1 MEEVTITNAILYV
14 IIGVIGL
21 ASFLLG
27 YLLRKF
33 AGEAKIGT
41 AEVAAQ
47 RILEHARVEAEREAE
62 SKKREAL
69 LEAKD
74 EAFRAKRD
82 AEKEIR
88 EQRSEAQRLERRLIQ
103 REEHLDRKLDGV
115 EKRDQALAQRE
126 QEVAKVREELQ
137 ELSAVQRTEMERIAG
152 LTLEEARQE
161 LLQKVEVEIRHEMAQ
176 TARKIEAEARETA
189 ERTAREIVALAIQRC
204 AADHTAEV
212 TVSVISLPNDE
223 MKGRIIGREGRNI
236 RALESLTGVDLI
248 IDDTPESVTLSSFD
262 PIRREVAKMALEK
275 LLSDGRIHPARIE
288 EMVEKAQR
296 EIDTRIRDA
305 GERAAFEAGVHGLHP
320 EELKLLGRLNFRFSY
335 GQNLLQ
341 HSIEVALLAGL
352 MASQLDADTDLARR
366 AGLLHDVGKALT
378 HEAEGTHSDIGMDI
392 ARRYHEPPEVLNAIA
407 YHHGDAEATSVEAVL
422 VAAADA
428 ISASRP
434 GARKETVE
442 MYIKRLENLERI
454 ATSFA
459 GVDKAYAIQAGREI
473 RVLVKPQEIDDAT
486 AASMARE
493 MAKKIEEEL
502 QYPGQI
508 KVTVLRETRAVEYA
522 K

>member
-1 MEEVTITNAILYV
+1 MTTTSALSYV
-14 IIGVIGL
+14 LWGVIGL
-21 ASFLLG
+21 AVFLLG

-41 AEVAAQ
+41 AEVAAR
-47 RILEHARVEAEREAE
+47 RILEEARAAAHREAE
-62 SKKREAL
+62 SKQREAL

-74 EAFRAKRD
+74 EAFRIKRD

-88 EQRSEAQRLERRLIQ
+88 EQRAEVQRLERRSVQ
-103 REEHLDRKLDGV
+103 REETLDRKLEAL
-115 EKRDQALAQRE
+115 EKRDQVLAQRE
-126 QEVAKVREELQ
+126 QEVAKVREEVQALHQ
-137 ELSAVQRTEMERIAG
+137 AERLELERIG
-152 LTLEEARQE
+152 SLTTEQARQE
-161 LLQKVEVEIRHEMAQ
+161 LLQKTEVEIRYEAAQ
-176 TARKIEAEARETA
+176 MARKIAAEAREDA
-189 ERTAREIVALAIQRC
+189 ERRAREVIALAIQRC

-212 TVSVISLPNDE
+212 TVSVIPLPSEE

-236 RALESLTGVDLI
+236 RALESLTGVDFI
-248 IDDTPESVTLSSFD
+248 IDDTPEAVTLSSFD
-262 PIRREVAKMALEK
+262 PIRREIAKMALEK
-275 LLSDGRIHPARIE
+275 LLADGRIHPARIE

-296 EIDTRIRDA
+296 EIDTRIREA

-352 MASQLDADTDLARR
+352 MATQLGSDPELARR
-366 AGLLHDVGKALT
+366 AALLHDIGKALT
-378 HEAEGTHSDIGMDI
+378 HEVEGTHSDIGMDI

-407 YHHGDAEATSVEAVL
+407 YHHGDAEATCVEAIL

-442 MYIKRLENLERI
+442 MYVKRLENLERI
-454 ATSFA
+454 ATSFP
-459 GVDKAYAIQAGREI
+459 GVDRAYAIQAGREI
-473 RVLVKPQEIDDAT
+473 RVLVKPQEIDDP
-486 AASMARE
+486 AAALLARE
-493 MAKKIEEEL
+493 MAKKIEGEL
-502 QYPGQI
+502 EYPGQI
-508 KVTVLRETRAVEYA
+508 KVTVLRETRAIEYA

>member
-1 MEEVTITNAILYV
+1 MNPVLFLGA
-14 IIGVIGL
+14 GVIGL
-21 ASFLLG
+21 GAFLLG

-41 AEVAAQ
+41 AEVAAK
-47 RILEHARVEAEREAE
+47 RIIEDAAVAADREADN
-62 SKKREAL
+62 KKREAL
-69 LEAKD
+69 LEARD
-74 EAFRAKRD
+74 EAFRIKRD
-82 AEKEIR
+82 AEREGR
-88 EQRSEAQRLERRLIQ
+88 EQRAEQQRLERRLIQ
-103 REEHLDRKLDGV
+103 REETLDRKLETA
-115 EKRDQALAQRE
+115 EKREQVLAQRE
-126 QEVAKVREELQ
+126 QEVTKAREELEESSQ
-137 ELSAVQRTEMERIAG
+137 RQRVELERVAG
-152 LTLEEARQE
+152 LTLEQARQE
-161 LLQKVEVEIRHEMAQ
+161 LLQKTEIEIRHEAAQ
-176 TARKIEAEARETA
+176 LGKKIEAEARETA
-189 ERTAREIVALAIQRC
+189 ERSAREIVALAIQRC

-212 TVSVISLPNDE
+212 TVSVVPLPNDE

-236 RALESLTGVDLI
+236 RSLESLTGVDLI
-248 IDDTPESVTLSSFD
+248 IDDTPESVTISSFD
-262 PIRREVAKMALEK
+262 PIRREVAKMTLEK
-275 LLSDGRIHPARIE
+275 LLADGRIHPARIE
-288 EMVEKAQR
+288 EMVEKSQR
-296 EIDTRIRDA
+296 DIDTRIREA

-352 MASQLDADTDLARR
+352 MATQLGADPELARR
-366 AGLLHDVGKALT
+366 AGFLHDIGKALT

-392 ARRYHEPPEVLNAIA
+392 ARRYHEPPQVLNAIA
-407 YHHGDAEATSVEAVL
+407 YHHGDAEATGVESIL

-442 MYIKRLENLERI
+442 LYMKRLENLERI
-454 ATSFA
+454 ATSFP

-473 RVLVKPQEIDDAT
+473 RVLVKPQEIDDTSAMT
-486 AASMARE
+486 MARE
-493 MAKKIEEEL
+493 MAKKIEEEM

-508 KVTVLRETRAVEYA
+508 KVTVLRETRAIEYA

>member
-1 MEEVTITNAILYV
+1 VTTTNAVVVLIV
-14 IIGVIGL
+14 GVIGL
-21 ASFLLG
+21 AAFLLG

-47 RILEHARVEAEREAE
+47 RILETAKETAEKEAE

-74 EAFRAKRD
+74 EAFRLKRD
-82 AEKEIR
+82 AEREIR
-88 EQRSEAQRLERRLIQ
+88 EQRTEVQRLERRVIQ
-103 REEHLDRKLDGV
+103 REETMDRKLEAV
-115 EKRDQALAQRE
+115 EKRDQTLAQRE
-126 QEVAKVREELQ
+126 QEVTKAREELQ
-137 ELSAVQRTEMERIAG
+137 DLSQRQRTELERVAS
-152 LTLEEARQE
+152 LTLEQARQE
-161 LLQKVEVEIRHEMAQ
+161 LLQKAESEVRHEAAQ
-176 TARKIEAEARETA
+176 TAKKIEAEAREGG
-189 ERTAREIVALAIQRC
+189 ERKAREIIALAIQRC

-212 TVSVISLPNDE
+212 TVSVIPLPNDE

-262 PIRREVAKMALEK
+262 PIRREVAKMTLEK
-275 LLSDGRIHPARIE
+275 LLADGRIHPARIE

-296 EIDTRIRDA
+296 EIDTRIREA

-320 EELKLLGRLNFRFSY
+320 EELQLLGRLNFRFSY

-352 MASQLDADTDLARR
+352 MASQLGGDSELARR
-366 AGLLHDVGKALT
+366 AAILHDIGKALT
-378 HEAEGTHSDIGMDI
+378 HEAEGTHSDLGMDI
-392 ARRYHEPPEVLNAIA
+392 ARRYHEPPGVLNAIA
-407 YHHGDAEATSVEAVL
+407 YHHGDAEATCLEAIL

-442 MYIKRLENLERI
+442 LYMKRLENLERI
-454 ATSFA
+454 ASSFP
-459 GVDKAYAIQAGREI
+459 GVDKAYAIQAGREV
-473 RVLVKPQEIDDAT
+473 RVLVKPQEIDDTT
-486 AASMARE
+486 AMTMARE

-508 KVTVLRETRAVEYA
+508 KVTVLRETRAIEYA

>member
-1 MEEVTITNAILYV
+1 MTTTNAVVY
-14 IIGVIGL
+14 IGAGVLGL
-21 ASFLLG
+21 AAFLLG

-41 AEVAAQ
+41 AEVAAKG
-47 RILEHARVEAEREAE
+47 ILEDARSAAEREAE
-62 SKKREAL
+62 SRKREAL
-69 LEAKD
+69 LEARD
-74 EAFRAKRD
+74 EAFQIKRD
-82 AEKEIR
+82 AEREIR
-88 EQRSEAQRLERRLIQ
+88 EQRAEVQRLERRMIQ
-103 REEHLDRKLDGV
+103 REETLDRKLEGA
-115 EKRDQALAQRE
+115 EKRDQATAQRE
-126 QEVAKVREELQ
+126 QEVAKAREELQ
-137 ELSAVQRTEMERIAG
+137 ELSQRQRGELERIAG
-152 LTLEEARQE
+152 LTVEQARQE
-161 LLQKVEVEIRHEMAQ
+161 LFQKIEVESRRDAVQIAK
-176 TARKIEAEARETA
+176 KIEAEARETA
-189 ERTAREIVALAIQRC
+189 ERKARETIALAIQRC

-212 TVSVISLPNDE
+212 TVSVIPLPNDE

-262 PIRREVAKMALEK
+262 PLRREVAKMALEK
-275 LLSDGRIHPARIE
+275 LLADGRIHPARIE

-296 EIDTRIRDA
+296 ELDTRIQEA

-320 EELKLLGRLNFRFSY
+320 EEVKLLGRLNFRFSY

-352 MASQLDADTDLARR
+352 MATQLDGDPELARR
-366 AGLLHDVGKALT
+366 AALLHDIGKALT
-378 HEAEGTHSDIGMDI
+378 HEAEGTHSDLGMDI

-407 YHHGDAEATSVEAVL
+407 YHHGDAEATCLEAIL

-442 MYIKRLENLERI
+442 MYVKRLENLERI
-454 ATSFA
+454 ATSFP

-473 RVLVKPQEIDDAT
+473 RVLVRPQEIDDTNAAT
-486 AASMARE
+486 MARE
-493 MAKKIEEEL
+493 MAKRIEEEL

>member
-1 MEEVTITNAILYV
+1 VSTTNALWYV
-14 IIGVIGL
+14 GIGVLGL
-21 ASFLLG
+21 LLG

-33 AGEAKIGT
+33 AGEARIGT

-47 RILEHARVEAEREAE
+47 RIVEDARATADKEAET
-62 SKKREAL
+62 KKREAL

-74 EAFRAKRD
+74 EAFRIKRD
-82 AEKEIR
+82 AEKEVR
-88 EQRSEAQRLERRLIQ
+88 EQRAETQRLERRLIQ
-103 REEHLDRKLDGV
+103 REEHLDRKLETV
-115 EKRDQALAQRE
+115 EKREQVLTQRE
-126 QEVAKVREELQ
+126 QEVAKAKDEVQGLVQVQKTEL
-137 ELSAVQRTEMERIAG
+137 ERIAG
-152 LTLEEARQE
+152 LTTDRARQE
-161 LLQKVEVEIRHEMAQ
+161 LLQKVEAEIQHEAAQ
-176 TARKIEAEARETA
+176 TAKKIEAEARETA
-189 ERTAREIVALAIQRC
+189 ERKAREVVALAIQRC

-212 TVSVISLPNDE
+212 TVSVIPLPNDE

-248 IDDTPESVTLSSFD
+248 IDDTPEAVTLSSFD

-275 LLSDGRIHPARIE
+275 LLADGRIHPARIE
-288 EMVEKAQR
+288 EMVEKAQHD
-296 EIDTRIRDA
+296 IDTRIREA

-320 EELKLLGRLNFRFSY
+320 EELKILGRLNFRFSY

-352 MASQLDADTDLARR
+352 MASQLEANAEMARR
-366 AGLLHDVGKALT
+366 AGLLHDIGKALT
-378 HEAEGTHSDIGMDI
+378 HEAEGTHSDIGMDL

-407 YHHGDAEATSVEAVL
+407 YHHGDAEATCLEAIL

-442 MYIKRLENLERI
+442 LYLKRLENLERI
-454 ATSFA
+454 ATSFS
-459 GVDKAYAIQAGREI
+459 GVEKAYAIQAGREI
-473 RVLVKPQEIDDAT
+473 RVLVKPQEIDDTNAAT
-486 AASMARE
+486 MARE

-508 KVTVLRETRAVEYA
+508 KVTVLRETRAIEYA

>member
-1 MEEVTITNAILYV
+1 MNPVLYFGA
-14 IIGVIGL
+14 GVIGL
-21 ASFLLG
+21 LVAFLLG

-41 AEVAAQ
+41 AEVAARQ
-47 RILEHARVEAEREAE
+47 IVENARATADREADN
-62 SKKREAL
+62 KKREAL
-69 LEAKD
+69 LEARD
-74 EAFRAKRD
+74 EAFRIKRD
-82 AEKEIR
+82 AEREIR
-88 EQRSEAQRLERRLIQ
+88 EQRAESQRLERRSIQ
-103 REEHLDRKLDGV
+103 REEVLDRKLEAV
-115 EKRDQALAQRE
+115 EKRDQTLAQRE
-126 QEVAKVREELQ
+126 QEVTKAREELQ
-137 ELSAVQRTEMERIAG
+137 EQERRQRTELERVAG
-152 LTLEEARQE
+152 LTLEQARQE
-161 LLQKVEVEIRHEMAQ
+161 LLAKVEVEIKHEAAQ
-176 TARKIEAEARETA
+176 TAKKIETEARETA
-189 ERTAREIVALAIQRC
+189 ERAAREIVALAIQRC

-212 TVSVISLPNDE
+212 TVSVIPLPNDE

-275 LLSDGRIHPARIE
+275 LLTDGRIHPARIE
-288 EMVEKAQR
+288 EMVEKAQK
-296 EIDTRIRDA
+296 EIDTRIREA
-305 GERAAFEAGVHGLHP
+305 GERAGFEAGVHGLHP

-341 HSIEVALLAGL
+341 HSIEVSLLAGL
-352 MASQLDADTDLARR
+352 MATQLEANVELARR
-366 AGLLHDVGKALT
+366 AGLLHDIGKALT
-378 HEAEGTHSDIGMDI
+378 HEAEGTHSDLGMDI
-392 ARRYHEPPEVLNAIA
+392 ARRYHEPLEVLNAIA
-407 YHHGDAEATSVEAVL
+407 YHHGDAEATCVEAIL

-454 ATSFA
+454 ATSFP
-459 GVDKAYAIQAGREI
+459 GVEKAYAIQAGREI
-473 RVLVKPQEIDDAT
+473 RVLVRPQEIDDAT
-486 AASMARE
+486 AAAMARD

-508 KVTVLRETRAVEYA
+508 KVTVLRETRAIEYA

>member
-1 MEEVTITNAILYV
+1 MTTTNAVMYV
-14 IIGVIGL
+14 GAGVIGL
-21 ASFLLG
+21 GIFLLG

-33 AGEAKIGT
+33 AAEAKIGT
-41 AEVAAQ
+41 AEVAAE
-47 RILEHARVEAEREAE
+47 RILENAKSAAEREAE
-62 SKKREAL
+62 NKKREAL

-74 EAFRAKRD
+74 EVFQLRRD
-82 AEKEIR
+82 AEREVR
-88 EQRSEAQRLERRLIQ
+88 EQRTEVQRLERRLIQ
-103 REEHLDRKLDGV
+103 REENLDHKLEGV

-126 QEVAKVREELQ
+126 QEIAKVREELQ
-137 ELSAVQRTEMERIAG
+137 ELSQRHWKEIERVAG
-152 LTLEEARQE
+152 LTTEQARQE
-161 LLQKVEVEIRHEMAQ
+161 LLQKAEVEIRRDAVQ
-176 TARKIEAEARETA
+176 IGKKIEAEARETA
-189 ERTAREIVALAIQRC
+189 ERRAREVIALAIQRC

-212 TVSVISLPNDE
+212 TVSVIPLPNDE

-262 PIRREVAKMALEK
+262 PLRREVAKMALEK
-275 LLSDGRIHPARIE
+275 LLADGRIHPARIE

-296 EIDTRIRDA
+296 EIDTRVRET
-305 GERAAFEAGVHGLHP
+305 GERAVFEAGVHGLHP
-320 EELKLLGRLNFRFSY
+320 EEIKLLGRLNFRFSY

-352 MASQLDADTDLARR
+352 MASQLGGDPELARR
-366 AGLLHDVGKALT
+366 AALLHDIGKALT
-378 HEAEGTHSDIGMDI
+378 HEAEGTHSDLGMDI

-407 YHHGDAEATSVEAVL
+407 YHHGDAEATCLEAIL

-442 MYIKRLENLERI
+442 MYVKRLENLERI

-459 GVDKAYAIQAGREI
+459 GVEKAYAIQAGREI
-473 RVLVKPQEIDDAT
+473 RVLVKPQEIDDTT
-486 AASMARE
+486 AMTMARE
-493 MAKKIEEEL
+493 MAKRIEEEL

-508 KVTVLRETRAVEYA
+508 KVTVLRETRAIEYA

>member
-1 MEEVTITNAILYV
+1 MTTTSAVQYV
-14 IIGVIGL
+14 LAGVIGL
-21 ASFLLG
+21 AVFLLG

-41 AEVAAQ
+41 AEVAAR
-47 RILEHARVEAEREAE
+47 RILEEARAAALKEAE
-62 SKKREAL
+62 SRKREAL
-69 LEAKD
+69 LEARD
-74 EAFRAKRD
+74 EAFRIKRD
-82 AEKEIR
+82 AERENR
-88 EQRSEAQRLERRLIQ
+88 EQRTELQRLEKRLVQ
-103 REEHLDRKLDGV
+103 REETLDRKLEAL

-126 QEVAKVREELQ
+126 QEVARVKEDLEGLSTRQKQ
-137 ELSAVQRTEMERIAG
+137 ELERVSG
-152 LTLEEARQE
+152 LTLEQARQE
-161 LLQKVEVEIRHEMAQ
+161 LLQKAEAEIRYEAAQ
-176 TARKIEAEARETA
+176 TAKKIEAEAREAA
-189 ERTAREIVALAIQRC
+189 ERRAREVVALAIQRC

-212 TVSVISLPNDE
+212 TVSVIALPNDE

-236 RALESLTGVDLI
+236 RTLESLTGVDFI

-262 PIRREVAKMALEK
+262 PIRREIAKMALEK
-275 LLSDGRIHPARIE
+275 LLADGRIHPARIE

-341 HSIEVALLAGL
+341 HCIEVALLAGL
-352 MASQLDADTDLARR
+352 MASQLDGDTDLARR
-366 AGLLHDVGKALT
+366 AGLLHDIGKALT
-378 HEAEGTHSDIGMDI
+378 HEVEGTHSDIGLDI

-407 YHHGDAEATSVEAVL
+407 YHHGDTEATCVEAIL

-442 MYIKRLENLERI
+442 MYVKRLENLERI
-454 ATSFA
+454 ATSFT
-459 GVDKAYAIQAGREI
+459 GVERAYAIQAGREI
-473 RVLVKPQEIDDAT
+473 RVLVRPQEIDDAT
-486 AASMARE
+486 AAVLARD

-502 QYPGQI
+502 EYPGQI

>member
-1 MEEVTITNAILYV
+1 MQ
-14 IIGVIGL
+14 IG
-21 ASFLLG
+21 
-27 YLLRKF
+27 K
-33 AGEAKIGT
+33 
-41 AEVAAQ
+41 
-47 RILEHARVEAEREAE
+47 
-62 SKKREAL
+62 
-69 LEAKD
+69 
-74 EAFRAKRD
+74 
-82 AEKEIR
+82 
-88 EQRSEAQRLERRLIQ
+88 
-103 REEHLDRKLDGV
+103 
-115 EKRDQALAQRE
+115 
-126 QEVAKVREELQ
+126 
-137 ELSAVQRTEMERIAG
+137 
-152 LTLEEARQE
+152 
-161 LLQKVEVEIRHEMAQ
+161 
-176 TARKIEAEARETA
+176 KIEAEARETA
-189 ERTAREIVALAIQRC
+189 ERKAREVIALAIQRC

-212 TVSVISLPNDE
+212 TVSVIPLPNDE

-236 RALESLTGVDLI
+236 RTLESLTGVDLI

-262 PIRREVAKMALEK
+262 PLRREVAKMALEK
-275 LLSDGRIHPARIE
+275 LLADGRIHPARIE

-296 EIDTRIRDA
+296 EIDTRVRET

-320 EELKLLGRLNFRFSY
+320 EEIKLLGRLNFRFSY

-352 MASQLDADTDLARR
+352 MASQLDGNPELARR
-366 AGLLHDVGKALT
+366 AALLHDIGKALT
-378 HEAEGTHSDIGMDI
+378 HEAEGTHSDLGMDI

-407 YHHGDAEATSVEAVL
+407 YHHGDAEATCLEAIL

-442 MYIKRLENLERI
+442 MYVKRLENLERI

-473 RVLVKPQEIDDAT
+473 RVVVKPQEIDDTT
-486 AASMARE
+486 AVTMARE
-493 MAKKIEEEL
+493 MAKRIEEEL

-508 KVTVLRETRAVEYA
+508 KVTVLRETRAIEYA

>member
-1 MEEVTITNAILYV
+1 MTTTSAVTFVLA
-14 IIGVIGL
+14 GVVGL
-21 ASFLLG
+21 AVFLLG

-41 AEVAAQ
+41 AEVAAR
-47 RILEHARVEAEREAE
+47 RILEEARVTAQREAE
-62 SKKREAL
+62 SKQREAR

-74 EAFRAKRD
+74 EAFRLKQD

-88 EQRSEAQRLERRLIQ
+88 EQRAEIQRLERRVVQ
-103 REEHLDRKLDGV
+103 REETLDRKLEAL
-115 EKRDQALAQRE
+115 EKRDQTLAQRE
-126 QEVAKVREELQ
+126 QEITKAREEVQAQHQAERL
-137 ELSAVQRTEMERIAG
+137 ELERIGG
-152 LTLEEARQE
+152 LTTEQARQE
-161 LLQKVEVEIRHEMAQ
+161 LLQKTESEIRYETAQ
-176 TARKIEAEARETA
+176 MARKIEAEAREDA
-189 ERTAREIVALAIQRC
+189 ERRAREIIALAIQRT

-212 TVSVISLPNDE
+212 TVSVIPLPNEE

-236 RALESLTGVDLI
+236 RALESLTGVDFI

-262 PIRREVAKMALEK
+262 PIRREIAKMALEK
-275 LLSDGRIHPARIE
+275 LLADGRIHPARIE

-296 EIDTRIRDA
+296 DIDTRIKDA

-341 HSIEVALLAGL
+341 HTIEVALLAGL
-352 MASQLDADTDLARR
+352 MATQLESDPQMARR
-366 AGLLHDVGKALT
+366 AAMLHDIGKALT
-378 HEAEGTHSDIGMDI
+378 HEVEGTHSDIGMDI

-407 YHHGDAEATSVEAVL
+407 YHHGDAEATCIEAIL

-442 MYIKRLENLERI
+442 MYVKRLENLERI

-459 GVDKAYAIQAGREI
+459 GVERAYAIQAGREI
-473 RVLVKPQEIDDAT
+473 RVLVKPHEIDDP
-486 AASMARE
+486 AAAALARD
-493 MAKKIEEEL
+493 MAKKIEGEL
-502 QYPGQI
+502 EYPGQI
-508 KVTVLRETRAVEYA
+508 KVTVLRETRAIEYA

>member
-1 MEEVTITNAILYV
+1 VTTTNAVVYFGA
-14 IIGVIGL
+14 GVLGL
-21 ASFLLG
+21 AAFLLG

-47 RILEHARVEAEREAE
+47 RILEHARSTAEREAE

-74 EAFRAKRD
+74 EAFQLKRD
-82 AEKEIR
+82 AEREIR
-88 EQRSEAQRLERRLIQ
+88 EQRAEVQRLERRFIQ
-103 REEHLDRKLDGV
+103 REETLDRKLEGA
-115 EKRDQALAQRE
+115 EKREQAAAQRE
-126 QEVAKVREELQ
+126 QEVAKAREELQ
-137 ELSAVQRTEMERIAG
+137 ELSQRQRDELERIAS
-152 LTLEEARQE
+152 LTADQARQE
-161 LLQKVEVEIRHEMAQ
+161 LLQKVEVEVRRDAVAIAK
-176 TARKIEAEARETA
+176 KIEAEARETA
-189 ERTAREIVALAIQRC
+189 ERKARETIALAIQRC

-212 TVSVISLPNDE
+212 TVSVIPLPNDE

-262 PIRREVAKMALEK
+262 PLRREGAKMALGK
-275 LLSDGRIHPARIE
+275 LLADGRIHPARIE

-296 EIDTRIRDA
+296 DLDTRIQEA

-320 EELKLLGRLNFRFSY
+320 EEVKLLGRLNFRFSY

-352 MASQLDADTDLARR
+352 MASQLDGDPELARR
-366 AGLLHDVGKALT
+366 AGLLHDIGKGLT
-378 HEAEGTHSDIGMDI
+378 HEAEGTHSELGMDL

-407 YHHGDAEATSVEAVL
+407 YHHGNAEATCLEAVL

-442 MYIKRLENLERI
+442 MYVKRLENLERI
-454 ATSFA
+454 ATSFP

-473 RVLVKPQEIDDAT
+473 RVLVRPQEIDDTNAAT
-486 AASMARE
+486 MARE

>member
-1 MEEVTITNAILYV
+1 MYV
-14 IIGVIGL
+14 GAGVIGL
-21 ASFLLG
+21 GIFLLG

-47 RILEHARVEAEREAE
+47 RILESARSGAEREAE

-74 EAFRAKRD
+74 EAFQLKRD
-82 AEKEIR
+82 AERETR
-88 EQRSEAQRLERRLIQ
+88 EQRAEVQRLERRLIQ
-103 REEHLDRKLDGV
+103 REENLDRKLDGV

-126 QEVAKVREELQ
+126 QEVAKAKEEVQ
-137 ELSAVQRTEMERIAG
+137 ELSQRHWKEIERVAG
-152 LTLEEARQE
+152 LTTEQARQE
-161 LLQKVEVEIRHEMAQ
+161 LLQKAEVEIRRDAVQ
-176 TARKIEAEARETA
+176 IGKKIEAEARETA
-189 ERTAREIVALAIQRC
+189 ERKAREVIALAIQRC

-212 TVSVISLPNDE
+212 TVSVIPLPNDE

-236 RALESLTGVDLI
+236 RTLESLTGVDLI

-262 PIRREVAKMALEK
+262 PLRREVAKMALEK
-275 LLSDGRIHPARIE
+275 LLADGRIHPARIE

-296 EIDTRIRDA
+296 DIDTRVRET

-320 EELKLLGRLNFRFSY
+320 EEIKLLGRLNFRFSY

-352 MASQLDADTDLARR
+352 MASQLDGNPELARR
-366 AGLLHDVGKALT
+366 AALLHDIGKALT
-378 HEAEGTHSDIGMDI
+378 HEAEGTHSDLGMDI

-407 YHHGDAEATSVEAVL
+407 YHHGDAEATCLEAIL

-442 MYIKRLENLERI
+442 MYVKRLENLERI

-473 RVLVKPQEIDDAT
+473 RVVVKPQEIDDTT
-486 AASMARE
+486 AVTMARE
-493 MAKKIEEEL
+493 MAKRIEEEL

-508 KVTVLRETRAVEYA
+508 KVTVLRETRAIEYA

>member
-1 MEEVTITNAILYV
+1 VTTTSAFSYV
-14 IIGVIGL
+14 LWGVIGL
-21 ASFLLG
+21 AVFLLG

-41 AEVAAQ
+41 VEVAAR
-47 RILEHARVEAEREAE
+47 RILEEARAAADREAE

-74 EAFRAKRD
+74 EAFRIQRD

-88 EQRSEAQRLERRLIQ
+88 EQRAELQRLERRLVQ
-103 REEHLDRKLDGV
+103 RDENLDRKLEGL
-115 EKRDQALAQRE
+115 ERRDQALAQRE
-126 QEVAKVREELQ
+126 QEVAKVREEIQALHQ
-137 ELSAVQRTEMERIAG
+137 AERLELERIGG
-152 LTLEEARQE
+152 LTMEQARQE
-161 LLQKVEVEIRHEMAQ
+161 LLQKAEATIRYEAAQ
-176 TARKIEAEARETA
+176 TARKIETEAREEA
-189 ERTAREIVALAIQRC
+189 ERRAREVVALAIQRC

-212 TVSVISLPNDE
+212 TVSVIPLPNEE

-236 RALESLTGVDLI
+236 RALESLTGVDFI

-262 PIRREVAKMALEK
+262 PIRREIAKMALEK
-275 LLSDGRIHPARIE
+275 LLADGRIHPARIE

-296 EIDTRIRDA
+296 EIDARIRDA

-341 HSIEVALLAGL
+341 HSVEVSLLAGL
-352 MASQLDADTDLARR
+352 MASQLDADVELARR
-366 AGLLHDVGKALT
+366 AGLLHDIGKALT
-378 HEAEGTHSDIGMDI
+378 HEVEGTHSDIGMDI
-392 ARRYHEPPEVLNAIA
+392 ARRYHEAPEVLNAIA
-407 YHHGDAEATSVEAVL
+407 YHHGEAEPACVEAIL

-434 GARKETVE
+434 GARKETIE
-442 MYIKRLENLERI
+442 MYVKRLENLERI
-454 ATSFA
+454 AASFP
-459 GVDKAYAIQAGREI
+459 GVERAYAIQAGREI
-473 RVLVKPQEIDDAT
+473 RVLVKPQEIDDS
-486 AASMARE
+486 AAAVMARE
-493 MAKKIEEEL
+493 MAKKIEDEL
-502 QYPGQI
+502 EYPGQI
-508 KVTVLRETRAVEYA
+508 KVTVLRETRVIEYA